1 LQGAADAN
9 CGGVAA
15 VHYAGEGTP
24 RPACHRQ
31 RSEEEGLR
39 TREGSGARHWLRAWS
54 KPLASRV
61 RAPSREIFASRGR
74 EQNIYR
80 V

>member
-1 LQGAADAN
+1 MSYMSAQYLRCIIIKNWGDPLGHLGGRTMAFGGIDA
-9 CGGVAA
+9 
-15 VHYAGEGTP
+15 
-24 RPACHRQ
+24 
-31 RSEEEGLR
+31 L
-39 TREGSGARHWLRAWS
+39 GARHWLRAWS

>member
-1 LQGAADAN
+1 MCISHSSYGSIL
-9 CGGVAA
+9 
-15 VHYAGEGTP
+15 
-24 RPACHRQ
+24 RK
-31 RSEEEGLR
+31 GLR
-39 TREGSGARHWLRAWS
+39 TREGTGARHWLRAWS
-54 KPLASRV
+54 KHLASRV